1 MKETNRTR
9 LIQAVRSKVRSRSMI
24 SCPLA
29 MLLCFVSGVTGISFL
44 LESNFRV
51 MAVQEEQNSGA
62 KTSLPVMNLH
72 RLVSFGHASAKS
84 GPYEDHIW
92 RERRRVGTR
101 KSVVKIE
108 AMPKFYRA
116 LSLNESAQR
125 EMLHHAPMEFSTAA
139 KQTQVVMTLPM
150 PDGRIERFRIEES
163 PVLAPLL
170 AARFPAIKTY
180 RGRGLDDPTATTRF
194 DVTPAGFHAIVL
206 SAHGTVIIEPAARGR
221 SRQYVS
227 YDQRDAPKDGNTSSC
242 LLPGDEQSLAHQ
254 QSKQIERNG
263 YSTLDGTTGTTLRT
277 YRLALAATAEYTQ
290 QYGGGTVA
298 GALGAL
304 TTTINAVDAIYERD
318 LAIHLMLVANETSII
333 FTNAATDGYTSDD
346 ATTLLSQN
354 QVIMDQRIGAANYD
368 VGMVLDGHVY
378 SYQPGHFIFQGAGQ
392 FQSVCVNSQ
401 KGKGVSIFR
410 STEPSTITAIYVL
423 AHELGHMFGALH
435 TFNGTTLDCGPSRFA
450 QAAYEPGS
458 GSTIMAYRGGVL
470 PNGVYYNLCGDE
482 EVVSTD
488 TYFHTT
494 SIEQIV
500 NYTSFGSGGSCPTF
514 TNTGNNPP
522 SVDAGI
528 DYTIPANTPFALT
541 ATASDPES
549 DGLTY
554 CWEEYDLGSAGPPDT
569 DNGNRPIFRSFAPVP
584 SPTRTFPQLSDIL
597 SGAPT
602 FGESLPTT
610 TRTMNFRVT
619 VRDNHSGGGGVN
631 TGAMLVNVVSNSGP
645 FAITQPSS
653 STTWIANSTQTVTWN
668 VASTS
673 AAPINCLSVRILLSI
688 DGGHT
693 FPVVLSSSRPNNGAA
708 TVIIPNMPT
717 STARIKIEAVD
728 NIFFNISLP
737 NFTITPDSTAAPTLL
752 TEGNTNRAIALDSV
766 TFLRDPFPLTTINN
780 FSLDQRTRITLV
792 AVGLELLPGEDLSVV
807 TAQAEDVGHKTYPLK
822 VEYVSK
828 VPGLDWLTQVVIRL
842 PDDFLNAGDFF
853 VSVSLRGAVSNKVV
867 IGIR

>member
-1 MKETNRTR
+1 M
-9 LIQAVRSKVRSRSMI
+9 IQAVRRKVRSGSI
-24 SCPLA
+24 VFCPLA
-29 MLLCFVSGVTGISFL
+29 ILLCLISAVTGVTFL
-44 LESNFRV
+44 FDGTLHVRAEQHGQKGV
-51 MAVQEEQNSGA
+51 EELSP
-62 KTSLPVMNLH
+62 TVMN
-72 RLVSFGHASAKS
+72 RPGLVSFGLTKS
-84 GPYEDHIW
+84 GPSEDHLW
-92 RERRRVGTR
+92 RERKGIR
-101 KSVVKIE
+101 KGSRE
-108 AMPKFYRA
+108 AGAKLEFYRA
-116 LSLNESAQR
+116 LSLNEIAQR
-125 EMLHHAPMEFSTAA
+125 EVLRQVPMELTKEAR
-139 KQTQVVMTLPM
+139 QTQVIMSLPM
-150 PDGRIERFRIEES
+150 PDGSLARFRIEES
-163 PVLAPLL
+163 PVMASRL
-170 AARFPAIKTY
+170 AALFPDIRTY
-180 RGRGLDDPTATTRF
+180 RGQGLDDPTATTRF

-242 LLPGDEQSLAHQ
+242 LLLGAEQSLAQQ

-263 YSTLDGTTGTTLRT
+263 YWTPDGTTGTTLRT

-333 FTNAATDGYTSDD
+333 FTTSATDGYTSDD
-346 ATTLLSQN
+346 ATSLLTQN
-354 QVIMDQRIGAANYD
+354 QVILDQRIGPANYD

-378 SYQPGHFIFQGAGQ
+378 AYQPGHFIFQGAAQ
-392 FQSVCVNSQ
+392 FQSVCVGGS

-410 STEPSTITAIYVL
+410 FTEPSTTNAIYVV

-435 TFNGTTLDCGPSRFA
+435 TFNGTLDDCGPSRFA
-450 QAAYEPGS
+450 QVAYEPGG
-458 GSTIMAYRGGVL
+458 GSTIMTYRGGFL
-470 PNGVYYNLCGDE
+470 PNGTYFPLCGAE
-482 EVVSTD
+482 ELFSND
-488 TYFHTT
+488 TYFHTA

-500 NYTSFGSGGSCPTF
+500 NYTTFGNGSFCPSVTS
-514 TNTGNNPP
+514 TENNPP

-597 SGAPT
+597 SGTAT

-631 TGAMLVNVVSNSGP
+631 TGSMRVNVVSGSGP

-653 STTWIANSTQTVTWN
+653 LTTWVANSTQTVMWN
-668 VASTS
+668 VANTS
-673 AAPINCLSVRILLSI
+673 SGPISCLTVRILLSI
-688 DGGHT
+688 DGGNT
-693 FPVVLSSSRPNNGAA
+693 FPIILSSSRPNTGAA
-708 TVIIPNMPT
+708 TVIIPNTPS
-717 STARIKIEAVD
+717 STARIKVEAVD

-737 NFTITPDSTAAPTLL
+737 NFTITPNSTAAPTLL

-766 TFLRDPFPLTTINN
+766 TFLRDPFPLAAINN
-780 FSLDQRTRITLV
+780 FSLDQRTRITLF
-792 AVGLELLPGEDLSVV
+792 AVSLELLPGEDVSVV
-807 TAQAEDVGHKTYPLK
+807 TAQAEDVGHKIYPLK
-822 VEYVSK
+822 VEYVGK
-828 VPGLDWLTQVVIRL
+828 VPGFDWLTQVVIRL
-842 PDDFLNAGDFF
+842 PDDFLNAGDFLL
-853 VSVSLRGAVSNKVV
+853 SVNLRGAVSNKAV